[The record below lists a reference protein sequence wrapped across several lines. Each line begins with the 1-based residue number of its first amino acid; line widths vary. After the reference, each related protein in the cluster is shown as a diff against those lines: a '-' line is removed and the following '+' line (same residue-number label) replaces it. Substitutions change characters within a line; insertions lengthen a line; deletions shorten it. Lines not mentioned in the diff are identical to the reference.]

1 METDNTKEI
10 EKKIQEYE
18 LQRLRKAN
26 TNFKLEII
34 DLRQKLKEIYS
45 VLTDN
50 TDNLIQLTK
59 IINNGKNERRIY
71 ANEDARTRTITAEY

>member
-34 DLRQKLKEIYS
+34 DLRLKLKEIYS
-45 VLTDN
+45 VLTSN
-50 TDNLIQLTK
+50 TDNLIQQ
-59 IINNGKNERRIY
+59 
-71 ANEDARTRTITAEY
+71 